1 MYMDK
6 KVGNKRFTVYD
17 SEANTALELIN
28 ELGSLTNNVCD
39 SLDNKT
45 DLFGDHKGSWQGLN
59 RPTMSE
65 EGMRATVEDIID
77 NKIPSIETSLDNK
90 TSKIT
95 VEEFGVVGDGITD
108 DTVNLQKAIDYAS
121 DNKLTL
127 TTKSNKTFLTSS
139 TLNITKNFYLD
150 FSNAILKSSAEI
162 ALKIN
167 VDSGSNIDT
176 QSYIKG
182 LTIDC
187 ESNLKG
193 ISINAK
199 RCYLDNLY
207 FKNITNVGLSIDG
220 GYEVTVSKSN
230 FRGITP
236 TNKAIVVNTTDIY
249 ITHCFGTDNNVFIEN
264 NADGNIFESCHA
276 WIYTSTILPNSIFIN
291 FNVSGIANNCV
302 SDTYYIGFRCNAI
315 GTCRI
320 TNNNFITHTTHYNS
334 SIYNK
339 APIFIYFYNGTSAY
353 KTTVC
358 NNWVSFPSKTET
370 GFEVDGYFYNIDK
383 KYVYGQVFGNNG
395 YNIGNVNF
403 SKAIL
408 TNGTN
413 NITSKQSYVIRKNN
427 RVSLKGYFAY
437 ANPIT
442 SAETI
447 VFTLP
452 EGFRPFQ
459 NFYTFAVIGE
469 NVEKLSTV
477 CNAFINSTGEVIIKN
492 ISGNTIAAQGI
503 INVEFDVWESG
514 IDS

>member
-1 MYMDK
+1 MPKENNKMQVDIENLFKQNVNDLSAIKELYRKLQDMENKILQNKYIDSQLVNKLK
-6 KVGNKRFTVYD
+6 KEYENLKKIILDENVQAKL
-17 SEANTALELIN
+17 ANDIKTIN
-28 ELGSLTNNVCD
+28 LQL
-39 SLDNKT
+39 
-45 DLFGDHKGSWQGLN
+45 DHK
-59 RPTMSE
+59 
-65 EGMRATVEDIID
+65 A
-77 NKIPSIETSLDNK
+77 
-90 TSKIT
+90 SKIT
-95 VEEFGVVGDGITD
+95 VEEFGVIGDGVTD

-167 VDSGSNIDT
+167 IDSGSNIDT

-199 RCYLDNLY
+199 RCYLDNLH

-230 FRGITP
+230 FRGISS

-264 NADGNIFESCHA
+264 NADGNVFESCHS
-276 WIYTSTILPNSIFIN
+276 WIFTSSILPNSIFIN
-291 FNVSGIANNCV
+291 FNTSGLANNCV
-302 SDTYYIGFRCNAI
+302 ADTYYIAFRCNAT
-315 GTCRI
+315 GSCRI
-320 TNNNFITHTTHYNS
+320 TNNNFITHPTYYNS
-334 SIYNK
+334 GIYNK
-339 APIFIYFYNGTSAY
+339 PPFFIYFYNGTSAY

-358 NNWVSFPSKTET
+358 NNWVSFPSKTES

-408 TNGTN
+408 TNGAN

-427 RVSLKGYFAY
+427 RVSLKGCFAY
-437 ANPIT
+437 TNPIPAT
-442 SAETI
+442 ETI

-459 NFYTFAVIGE
+459 NFYASAVIGE
-469 NVEKLSTV
+469 NIEKLSSV
-477 CNAFINSTGEVIIKN
+477 CNAFIKTTGEVIIKN
-492 ISGNTIAAQGI
+492 VSNNVVAYQGI
-503 INVEFDVWESG
+503 INIEFDVWESD
-514 IDS
+514 INS